1 MQLSSTFVLHDCSII
16 DAFINSPW
24 MHKEKN
30 LSRTYLLCNFPFS
43 LIALNVLLSIFSQSV
58 YSLAKAVP
66 LHATV
71 ALGGEKV

>member
-1 MQLSSTFVLHDCSII
+1 MFSS
-16 DAFINSPW
+16 AFFL
-24 MHKEKN
+24 KD
-30 LSRTYLLCNFPFS
+30 
-43 LIALNVLLSIFSQSV
+43 V